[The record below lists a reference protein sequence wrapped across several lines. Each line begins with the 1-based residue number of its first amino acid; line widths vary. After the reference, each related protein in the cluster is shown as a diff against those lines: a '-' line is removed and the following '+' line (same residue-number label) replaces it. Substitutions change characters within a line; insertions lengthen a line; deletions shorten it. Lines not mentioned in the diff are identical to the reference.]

1 MIKFFENYGFGYFI
15 DFCEVNECFFFVIF
29 FLNYSFLDE
38 IRCSRI
44 IKFYLGMFINYIIFF
59 FFLVF
64 NDYKNKYFYLKCVN
78 LFFEDEFVL
87 ILE

>member
-1 MIKFFENYGFGYFI
+1 MVLVILWIFVKLMNVFFLLF
-15 DFCEVNECFFFVIF
+15 F

-59 FFLVF
+59 FLLVF
-64 NDYKNKYFYLKCVN
+64 NDYKNKYFY
-78 LFFEDEFVL
+78 
-87 ILE
+87 